1 MRMRFAKKFFSLSGH
16 PPDYV
21 LLWTTLALVIFG
33 FLFLASASSDLGK
46 MWYNDTY
53 YFLKSQFFKGLLPGL
68 LGGAIA
74 YFIYYRYWKKFIAYA
89 FFLNVILL
97 GLVFTPLG
105 HTANG
110 SSRWLHI
117 GGFLF
122 QPSEFLKF
130 TFILYIASLLS
141 STRMRNATKGWKTYL
156 TFLSVSGIVAALIF
170 FQPATT
176 MAVIV
181 VGSGVIMY
189 LFSGASWKQLTV
201 SAAVAALIFLGLV
214 AITPYRLHRVAPFWN
229 ATVGAVVPRL
239 SLSAATST
247 DQFHLNQSLI
257 AIGSGGFWGVGFGK
271 STSKYSVLPEP
282 MGDSIF
288 AVIAEEEGFLG
299 STLVILAF
307 IIFIWRGIA
316 IALKTH
322 DDFARL
328 AMVGFVSVIG
338 LQAIIHIAA
347 NSGALPFTGVP
358 LPFISY
364 GGTAMAVSLTMVGV
378 IANISKYTTA

>member
-1 MRMRFAKKFFSLSGH
+1 MSGH
-16 PPDYV
+16 QPDYV
-21 LLWTTLALVIFG
+21 LIWTTVTLLAAG
-33 FLFLASASSDLGK
+33 FLVLTSASSDLGK
-46 MWYNDTY
+46 MWYDDTY
-53 YFLKSQFFKGLLPGL
+53 YFLKSQFFKGLLPGIV
-68 LGGAIA
+68 GALIG
-74 YFIYYRYWKKFIAYA
+74 YFIYYRLWKKVVAYA
-89 FFLNVILL
+89 FFANLALMV
-97 GLVFTPLG
+97 LVFTPLG

-110 SSRWLHI
+110 SSRWLNL

-122 QPSEFLKF
+122 QPSELLKV
-130 TFILYIASLLS
+130 TFVLYIASLLS
-141 STRMRNATKGWKTYL
+141 STRMRNEKKGWGTYL
-156 TFLSVSGIVAALIF
+156 TFLSVSGVVAGLIF

-176 MAVIV
+176 MAIIII
-181 VGSGVIMY
+181 GSGVIMY
-189 LFSGASWKQLTV
+189 LFSGASWKQLLISGGV
-201 SAAVAALIFLGLV
+201 GALILLSLV
-214 AITPYRLHRVAPFWN
+214 AVTPYRFHRVAPYWN
-229 ATVGAVVPRL
+229 ATVGAVIPRL
-239 SLSAATST
+239 SIAAATST

-288 AVIAEEEGFLG
+288 AVIAEEDGFLG
-299 STLVILAF
+299 STLIVFAF
-307 IIFIWRGIA
+307 IIFVWRGIA

-328 AMVGFVSVIG
+328 SLVGFVSIIG
-338 LQAIIHIAA
+338 IQAIIHIAA

-364 GGTAMAVSLTMVGV
+364 GGTAMAMSLTIVGL

>member
-1 MRMRFAKKFFSLSGH
+1 MRFAKKFFSLSGH
-16 PPDYV
+16 PPDYI
-21 LLWTTLALVIFG
+21 LLWTTLALVVAG
-33 FLFLASASSDLGK
+33 FLFLASASADLGK
-46 MWYNDTY
+46 IWYNDTY
-53 YFLKSQFFKGLLPGL
+53 YFLKSQFLKGLLPGL
-68 LGGAIA
+68 AGGLVA
-74 YFIYYRYWKKFIAYA
+74 YFIYYRYWKKIIAYI
-89 FFLNVILL
+89 FLANVVLL

-110 SSRWLHI
+110 ASRWLHL
-117 GGFLF
+117 GGLSF

-130 TFILYIASLLS
+130 TFVLYIASLLS
-141 STRMRNATKGWKTYL
+141 STRMRSATKGWKTYL
-156 TFLSVSGIVAALIF
+156 IFLSVSGVVAALIF

-176 MAVIV
+176 MAVV
-181 VGSGVIMY
+181 VIGSGIIMY
-189 LFSGASWKQLTV
+189 LFSGASWKQLGI
-201 SAAVAALIFLGLV
+201 SAGVAGIILLGLIV
-214 AITPYRLHRVAPFWN
+214 VTPYRFHRVAPFWN
-229 ATVGAVVPRL
+229 ETVGTVVPRL
-239 SLSAATST
+239 SIATGTTT
-247 DQFHLNQSLI
+247 DQYHLNQSLT

-271 STSKYSVLPEP
+271 STSKYTVLPES

-299 STLVILAF
+299 STLVIFAF
-307 IIFIWRGIA
+307 IVFIWRGTHIA
-316 IALKTH
+316 FKTH

-328 AMVGFVSVIG
+328 TMVGFVSVIG

-364 GGTAMAVSLTMVGV
+364 GGTAMAVSLTMVGL